1 MDNLTVYID
10 GASKGNPGRASI
22 GIVICGDGKKTL
34 KKTGVSIG
42 TSTNNVAEYM
52 ALITA
57 LIDCIAYKPQQ
68 LEIRSDSLLLIK
80 QMQGQYKVKDEWLK
94 KLHFIASRL
103 VSGYNKVV
111 FTHIPRE
118 ENTEA
123 DKTAN
128 EYIQN
133 SGMLF

>member
-22 GIVICGDGKKTL
+22 GIVICPDGRTPM
-34 KKTGVSIG
+34 KKTGRSIG
-42 TSTNNVAEYM
+42 EATNNVAEYI

-57 LIDCIAYKPQQ
+57 LIDCAGYKPKQ
-68 LEIRSDSLLLIK
+68 LQVKSDSLLLIK
-80 QMQGQYKVKDEWLK
+80 QMEGQYKVKDPWLQ

-103 VSGYNKVV
+103 VSGYNSVV

-118 ENTEA
+118 QNTEA
-123 DKTAN
+123 DKVAN
-128 EYIQN
+128 EHIKD
-133 SGMLF
+133 GLF

>member
-1 MDNLTVYID
+1 MDSLTVYID

-22 GIVICGDGKKTL
+22 GIVICGDNKKTL
-34 KKTGVSIG
+34 KKTGLSIG

-57 LIDCIAYKPQQ
+57 LIDCIAYRPGR
-68 LEIRSDSLLLIK
+68 LEIKSDSLLLIR

-103 VSGYNKVV
+103 VSGYNNVT

-118 ENTEA
+118 ENVEA
-123 DKTAN
+123 DGVAN
-128 EYIQN
+128 KHIKD
-133 SGMLF
+133 SLF